1 MLITSIRLNNYRN
14 YSNIL
19 INPDSNINIITGPN
33 GSGKTNI
40 LESVVVSSNT
50 RSFRTNDDTSLIKH
64 DEDYAR
70 IEVTA
75 DGTVYKIVL
84 NKNGKSLFV
93 NDEIITRTS
102 NFIGRINAILFKPS
116 DLEFFNSSPRERRK
130 LIDLELGKI
139 NKNYLN
145 ALLKFNRLLKDKNR
159 LLKENTVDDVYLNLI
174 NEQMAPAI
182 SILIQEREKFFSF
195 VNSCI
200 SEIYRTVSNQNIEIK
215 AVYRKNIDGDILNIL
230 NMNKE
235 KDLNYHYAV
244 MGPHHDDYYFLF
256 NSHELSEVASQGQV
270 RMTLISFKFALIRY
284 INEICGIK
292 PIILLDDVLSE
303 LDQEN
308 KRRLI
313 NFLPDDHQIIITDTD
328 ADSLMNVKKYKLIR
342 LQGGLNG

>member
-14 YSNIL
+14 YTNIL
-19 INPDSNINIITGPN
+19 IKPDPNINIITGPN

-40 LESVVVSSNT
+40 LESVIVSSNT
-50 RSFRTNDDTSLIKH
+50 KSFRTSDDSALIKH
-64 DEDYAR
+64 NEDYAR
-70 IEVTA
+70 IEIVA
-75 DGTVYKIVL
+75 DGNTYRVVL
-84 NKNGKSLFV
+84 NSNGKSLFV
-93 NDEIITRTS
+93 NDEIISRTS

-139 NKNYLN
+139 NKTYLN
-145 ALLKFNRLLKDKNR
+145 ALLKFNKLIKDKNR
-159 LLKENTVDDVYLNLI
+159 LLKENSIDDVYLNLI
-174 NEQMAPAI
+174 NEQMVPCI
-182 SILIQEREKFFSF
+182 EILIQEREKFFNY
-195 VNSCI
+195 VNGCI
-200 SEIYRTVSNQNIEIK
+200 GEIYRQISNQEIEIK
-215 AVYRKNIDGDILNIL
+215 AVYKKNIDGDTLKILNSS
-230 NMNKE
+230 KE

-256 NSHELSEVASQGQV
+256 NHHELSEIASQGQI
-270 RMTLISFKFALIRY
+270 RMTLISFKFALVRY

-313 NFLPDDHQIIITDTD
+313 NFLPEDHQIIITDTNG
-328 ADSLMNVKKYKLIR
+328 DSLLNVKKHKLIR

>member
-64 DEDYAR
+64 NEDYAR

-195 VNSCI
+195 VNNYI

-215 AVYRKNIDGDILNIL
+215 AVYKKNIDGDILNIL

-235 KDLNYHYAV
+235 KDFNYHYAV

>member
-64 DEDYAR
+64 NEDYAR

-174 NEQMAPAI
+174 NRAT
-182 SILIQEREKFFSF
+182 RYVYFFTPYL
-195 VNSCI
+195 V
-200 SEIYRTVSNQNIEIK
+200 
-215 AVYRKNIDGDILNIL
+215 
-230 NMNKE
+230 
-235 KDLNYHYAV
+235 
-244 MGPHHDDYYFLF
+244 
-256 NSHELSEVASQGQV
+256 
-270 RMTLISFKFALIRY
+270 
-284 INEICGIK
+284 
-292 PIILLDDVLSE
+292 
-303 LDQEN
+303 LDQELMIAFEN
-308 KRRLI
+308 AAKSGVDVRLVLPGIPDKKLVYCLSRSHYKKLVEAGVKIYEYTPGFLHAKCAVCDDEYATVGSINLDYRSLYLHFECGVFMVHTPVVKSLYDDFDRVFRESKQITPEMCQRKHPFVVELFYTFLRLI
-313 NFLPDDHQIIITDTD
+313 APL
-328 ADSLMNVKKYKLIR
+328 L
-342 LQGGLNG
+342 

>member
-14 YSNIL
+14 YSNAL
-19 INPDSNINIITGPN
+19 IKPDPNINIITGPN

-40 LESVVVSSNT
+40 LESVIVSSNT
-50 RSFRTNDDTSLIKH
+50 KSFRTNDDSSLIKH
-64 DEDYAR
+64 NENYAR
-70 IEVTA
+70 IEITA
-75 DGTVYKIVL
+75 DGSVYRIVL
-84 NKNGKSLFV
+84 NSSGKSLFV
-93 NDEIITRTS
+93 NDEIVTRTS

-139 NKNYLN
+139 NKSYLDS
-145 ALLKFNRLLKDKNR
+145 LLKFNKLLKDKNR
-159 LLKENTVDDVYLNLI
+159 LLKENSIDEVYLNLI
-174 NEQMAPAI
+174 NEQMVPFIAV
-182 SILIQEREKFFSF
+182 LIQEREKFF
-195 VNSCI
+195 NYINGCI
-200 SEIYRTVSNQNIEIK
+200 NEIYRSISGQNIEIQAIYK
-215 AVYRKNIDGDILNIL
+215 KNINGDILNVL
-230 NMNKE
+230 NLNKE
-235 KDLNYHYAV
+235 KDLNYHYAL

-256 NSHELSEVASQGQV
+256 NHHELSEIASQGQI
-270 RMTLISFKFALIRY
+270 RMTLISFKFALVRY